1 MDVDSLMPKLF
12 QLNAIFTT
20 SEAKAVGLSK
30 YYLNKL
36 VAAGEVARFGTGRA
50 GVQLWTNESYSNDDF
65 LAIQLRYPKAVIS
78 GQTALSWWHLI
89 DRQFTYL
96 DLTVPRGY
104 RIPTEFERHIVSIH
118 HVDERYYPIGLTSV
132 RTEED
137 SGSLNI
143 YDPER
148 SLIDAFRFKTIAKYD
163 RNQVVRNYFQ
173 SELCDPL
180 KLSRYINELPGRSD
194 LQKITEVLSH

>member
-1 MDVDSLMPKLF
+1 METNSLLSRLF
-12 QLNAIFTT
+12 RLNAIFTT
-20 SEAKAVGLSK
+20 SEAKEVGISK
-30 YYLNKL
+30 YNLNKL
-36 VAAGEVARFGTGRA
+36 AEVGEVARFGTGRA
-50 GVQLWTNESYSNDDF
+50 GVQLWSNESYSHDSF
-65 LAIQLRYPKAVIS
+65 MAIQLRYPKAIIS

-104 RIPTEFERHIVSIH
+104 RIPTKFDRYIVSVH

-148 SLIDAFRFKTIAKYD
+148 SLIDAFRFKTITEFD
-163 RNQVVRNYFQ
+163 RNQAVRNYFQ
-173 SELCDPL
+173 SDICDPL
-180 KLSRYINELPGRSD
+180 KLSRYIEKFPGLSD
-194 LQKITEVLSH
+194 LQRITEVLSH